1 MVPLTESERFP
12 AKLQRRNRVQV
23 PVMVRWRYRLE
34 AGEVLRVGVRSPVS
48 FDSEVF
54 YGRLIGGGRIT
65 VPKLV
70 VDLLE
75 IEYGDIVNVTLYA
88 QKEPEKK
95 ES

>member
-1 MVPLTESERFP
+1 VPLTEIERFP
-12 AKLQRRNRVQV
+12 AKLQRRGRVQV
-23 PVMVRWRYRLE
+23 PVMIRWRYRLE
-34 AGEVLRVGVRSPVS
+34 DGEVLRVGVRSPVS

-54 YGRLIGGGRIT
+54 YGRLLKDGRIT

-75 IEYGDIVNVTLYA
+75 IEHGDIVNVTLYA

>member
-1 MVPLTESERFP
+1 MPLTEIERFP
-12 AKLQRRNRVQV
+12 AKLQRRNRIQV
-23 PVMVRWRYRLE
+23 PLMVRWRYRLKM
-34 AGEVLRVGVRSPVS
+34 GEMLRVGVRSPVS
-48 FDSEVF
+48 LASEVF

-75 IEYGDIVNVTLYA
+75 IEPGDVVNVTLHP
-88 QKEPEKK
+88 QEEPEKK

>member
-1 MVPLTESERFP
+1 MI
-12 AKLQRRNRVQV
+12 
-23 PVMVRWRYRLE
+23 RWRYRLE

-48 FDSEVF
+48 FDSKVF
-54 YGRLIGGGRIT
+54 YGRLLEGGRIT

-75 IEYGDIVNVTLYA
+75 IEPGDIVNVTLYA
-88 QKEPEKK
+88 QKEPEEK

>member
-1 MVPLTESERFP
+1 MI
-12 AKLQRRNRVQV
+12 
-23 PVMVRWRYRLE
+23 RWRYRLE
-34 AGEVLRVGVRSPVS
+34 VGEVLRVGVRSPVS

-54 YGRLIGGGRIT
+54 YGRLLKDGRIT

-75 IEYGDIVNVTLYA
+75 IEPGDVVNVTLYA
-88 QKEPEKK
+88 QKEPEEK

>member
-1 MVPLTESERFP
+1 MI
-12 AKLQRRNRVQV
+12 
-23 PVMVRWRYRLE
+23 RWRYRLE

-54 YGRLIGGGRIT
+54 YGRLLKDGRIT

-75 IEYGDIVNVTLYA
+75 IEPGDIVNVTLYP
-88 QKEPEKK
+88 QEEPEKK

>member
-1 MVPLTESERFP
+1 
-12 AKLQRRNRVQV
+12 
-23 PVMVRWRYRLE
+23 MVRWRYRLE
-34 AGEVLRVGVRSPVS
+34 VGEVLRVGVRSPVS

-54 YGRLIGGGRIT
+54 YSRLIGGGRIT

-75 IEYGDIVNVTLYA
+75 IEPGDVVNVTLYA
-88 QKEPEKK
+88 QEGPEKK